1 MSCVR
6 CEVIRAKAIAMGMA
20 GLRRTGEQIVA
31 ELRGR
36 YGDVYYLQGI
46 NGHRVMRKSP
56 TEDIFIIEVRR

>member
-20 GLRRTGEQIVA
+20 GLRRSCGQILA

-36 YGDVYYLQGI
+36 YGDVYF
-46 NGHRVMRKSP
+46 RKGLRILRKTP

>member
-1 MSCVR
+1 MTCVR

-36 YGDVYYLQGI
+36 YGDVYQLDGR
-46 NGHRVMRKSP
+46 RVIRRSP